1 MLLYLKKILLKSNL
15 GSQADPS
22 LDRLLFYMYSVY
34 ILYSPKLDKFYTG
47 QSMNIESRIDMH
59 NQKEFSGSFATQCN
73 DWGLYFTMECNSR
86 RQAIL
91 IEKHVRRMK
100 SRKYLANLKT
110 YPEIVEKLKEKY
122 P

>member
-1 MLLYLKKILLKSNL
+1 MLLYLKKIFLKSNL
-15 GSQADPS
+15 GSQADPEM
-22 LDRLLFYMYSVY
+22 DRLLFY
-34 ILYSPKLDKFYTG
+34 IG